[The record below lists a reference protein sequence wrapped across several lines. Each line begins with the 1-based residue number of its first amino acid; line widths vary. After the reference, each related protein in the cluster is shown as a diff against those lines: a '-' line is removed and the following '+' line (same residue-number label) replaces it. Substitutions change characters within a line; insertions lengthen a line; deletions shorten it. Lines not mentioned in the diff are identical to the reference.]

1 MVPDSSDSP
10 KSCLHTLDNKIKLLE
25 ESTHALKRYRNTFVP
40 ILSLPTEILSIIF
53 SLLPSFGILD
63 PSLPIAPTPISH
75 VCHRWRDISLNMP
88 YLWSHIN
95 FTKLTPAGTAEMLA
109 RAKMAPLH
117 LEAKTSQ
124 WSMEKFEA
132 FKRQVKAHIH
142 HTRQLSIM
150 ATPQYLMQ
158 MFRRL
163 VSSAPSL
170 EKFSIAKFSQ
180 SNSPLT
186 ISVNLFDGIAPKL
199 IYLRLDNCGIRW
211 ESPFLKGLRDLELFS
226 FPAGARVTVDAW
238 LNALNQMPQLE
249 RLILHDGIP
258 IYSAIPL
265 PGPHV
270 VLSSLTE
277 LDISASVRDCM
288 AVLAHII
295 LAVTRATPRGITR
308 SRR

>member
-186 ISVNLFDGIAPKL
+186 IRSIFSM
-199 IYLRLDNCGIRW
+199 
-211 ESPFLKGLRDLELFS
+211 ESPPNSHTFGLTTAESVGSHHSSRACGTSNYFHFLPAHELQS
-226 FPAGARVTVDAW
+226 MLG
-238 LNALNQMPQLE
+238 
-249 RLILHDGIP
+249 
-258 IYSAIPL
+258 
-265 PGPHV
+265 
-270 VLSSLTE
+270 
-277 LDISASVRDCM
+277 
-288 AVLAHII
+288 
-295 LAVTRATPRGITR
+295 
-308 SRR
+308 